1 MIEPGLPEDKAQ
13 AQLGVELFSQFGG
26 KKRKPS
32 KKHAKKAGKKTGKKA
47 GKKVVKKS
55 KKKVVGKK
63 TRKSVGKKKLGKR
76 KTMGKRKMVM
86 DGGMFGWSTRRRPQP
101 AAVVS
106 PNVGE
111 SPWLKNGRDYAAAT
125 AAVTTATPAT
135 AVTTA
140 TPATAATVNGAGM
153 YDYLSSLV
161 SSDKANAVTVN
172 GNAKAPA
179 PPANAAGDGDSD
191 DEEVNEEVRYVAE
204 EWDFEDED
212 TTDYYKEYCNNRDE
226 LNIKKNPSPAERETL
241 KKIKKVMARSSKL
254 KNKCDGWAKDR
265 KQEKRAAAGY
275 HGVR

>member
-1 MIEPGLPEDKAQ
+1 MVEPGLPEDKAQ
-13 AQLGVELFSQFGG
+13 AQLGVEMFSQFGG

-86 DGGMFGWSTRRRPQP
+86 DGGMFGWPTRRRPQP

-106 PNVGE
+106 PNVGV

-125 AAVTTATPAT
+125 AVTTATPAT

-140 TPATAATVNGAGM
+140 TPATAA
-153 YDYLSSLV
+153 
-161 SSDKANAVTVN
+161 TVN

-191 DEEVNEEVRYVAE
+191 DEEVEEEVRYVAE
-204 EWDFEDED
+204 EWDSEDED
-212 TTDYYKEYCNNRDE
+212 TTDYYKDYCNKRDE

-241 KKIKKVMARSSKL
+241 KKIKKVMARSPFL
-254 KNKCDGWAKDR
+254 KTKCDGWAKDR
-265 KQEKRAAAGY
+265 KQEKRAAAGFY
-275 HGVR
+275 